1 MYCIIRRIIAIINLR
16 KTTRLHLAIYSHGY
30 IVPTWP
36 RVLRWI
42 AGKLFRRSRLAN
54 RITRKEREW
63 RRADLATGSFA
74 AGCLES
80 PRSAA
85 IFTWIESYGWLT
97 PVVFSF
103 IVSKLTESRL
113 LIAER
118 HSLPPGINTWMKMD
132 DRKLTILSLELK
144 GKHHGMK
151 PRLEYTIIL
160 GRFWFSDLLCLNYR

>member
-1 MYCIIRRIIAIINLR
+1 MPCIVLWGETRIITIINLR

-85 IFTWIESYGWLT
+85 IFTWIESHGWLT
-97 PVVFSF
+97 PVVVFFHRVQAYREPIINCRMPLSSPWDKYMDEDGRQEVDHSFSR
-103 IVSKLTESRL
+103 IERKTSQHDTLSRIYRYSW
-113 LIAER
+113 LI
-118 HSLPPGINTWMKMD
+118 LD
-132 DRKLTILSLELK
+132 L
-144 GKHHGMK
+144 
-151 PRLEYTIIL
+151 
-160 GRFWFSDLLCLNYR
+160 WF